1 MLPHTLLWLLCS
13 CSLTAVL
20 AASVPPAFLSLLLLH
35 APSPPLSPDPP
46 PLQVR
51 PPRVQESAVHLE
63 CLLRHTYEVKDPRS
77 GQVTT
82 TIVIGEVVLMH
93 VHEGV
98 AGEAGRGALPGKN
111 QACCGQMPNASGAAR

>member
-1 MLPHTLLWLLCS
+1 MAPAL
-13 CSLTAVL
+13 
-20 AASVPPAFLSLLLLH
+20 PPA
-35 APSPPLSPDPP
+35 P

-63 CLLRHTYEVKDPRS
+63 CLLRHTYEVKDPHS

-98 AGEAGRGALPGKN
+98 AGEAGRQEGRAGPCQRSTGH
-111 QACCGQMPNASGAAR
+111 AAR